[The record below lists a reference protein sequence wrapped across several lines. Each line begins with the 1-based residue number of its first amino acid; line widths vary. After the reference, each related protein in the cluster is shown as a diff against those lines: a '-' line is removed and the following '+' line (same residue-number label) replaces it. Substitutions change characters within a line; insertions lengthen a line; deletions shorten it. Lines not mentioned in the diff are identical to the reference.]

1 VSETKE
7 PKKRCRGNLPA
18 VATAGSVARAADSE
32 ATVGEQEPAE
42 ATEGSAADSEEA
54 VGEAGAEAEAE
65 GGGGGRGGG
74 GGGGGGVGGGGGAAK
89 VANQSDG

>member
-32 ATVGEQEPAE
+32 ATVGEQELAE
-42 ATEGSAADSEEA
+42 E
-54 VGEAGAEAEAE
+54 EAEALQKLRISRTVRFS
-65 GGGGGRGGG
+65 GGR
-74 GGGGGGVGGGGGAAK
+74 
-89 VANQSDG
+89 

>member
-65 GGGGGRGGG
+65 ALQKLRISRTVRFSGGR
-74 GGGGGGVGGGGGAAK
+74 
-89 VANQSDG
+89 